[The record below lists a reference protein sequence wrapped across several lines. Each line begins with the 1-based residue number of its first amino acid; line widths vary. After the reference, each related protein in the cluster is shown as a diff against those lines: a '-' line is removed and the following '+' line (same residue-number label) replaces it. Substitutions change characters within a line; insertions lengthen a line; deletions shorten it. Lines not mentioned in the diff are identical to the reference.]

1 MSCTNPYT
9 GRFKTHRSRLG
20 GRRLVFQPYSREQ
33 LKEIVL
39 ARLADAGAAAA
50 FNPRAIEY
58 AARKVRRML
67 TLLTKSVRFPDTCG
81 QKYISWGDVANWMK
95 CCNDALHA
103 QLLSLRRLAPL
114 QAAVCLI
121 TAV

>member
-1 MSCTNPYT
+1 MHKPLCRSFQT
-9 GRFKTHRSRLG
+9 RRSRLG

-58 AARKVRRML
+58 AARKVQRML
-67 TLLTKSVRFPDTCG
+67 TLLNELVWFLGRCR
-81 QKYISWGDVANWMK
+81 DV
-95 CCNDALHA
+95 
-103 QLLSLRRLAPL
+103 
-114 QAAVCLI
+114 
-121 TAV
+121 